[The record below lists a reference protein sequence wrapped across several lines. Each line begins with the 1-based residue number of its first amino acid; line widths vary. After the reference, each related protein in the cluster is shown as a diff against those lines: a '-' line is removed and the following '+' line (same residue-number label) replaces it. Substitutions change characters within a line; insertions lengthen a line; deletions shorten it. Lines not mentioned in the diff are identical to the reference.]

1 MYALLT
7 GITCFIIFI
16 LAIGAI
22 SAIVTFDE
30 DYRPT
35 RKEILISIL
44 ISLSFLVSAI
54 LLSIVFAKT
63 TTMVLSDTP
72 DVKHSKQPWHVIYK
86 NNINADV
93 KIEPAGP
100 YINTITPK
108 DTVSEEDIDRYMPD
122 MSFPWNNENEAA
134 VNITA
139 KNDVDETTKTVTL
152 SKDNIIET
160 WPKGMKPNKSKGHI
174 TKIEYRSTPV
184 TQKWFNIPVDKTNYE
199 EIRITIDY
207 EGQKDP
213 STAQLFGEN

>member
-1 MYALLT
+1 MYILLT

-22 SAIVTFDE
+22 SAIVPFDE

-35 RKEILISIL
+35 RKEIPIQTLIA
-44 ISLSFLVSAI
+44 LSFLVSAI

-63 TTMVLSDTP
+63 TTVVLSKTP
-72 DVKHSKQPWHVIYK
+72 DVKQSKQPWHIIYK
-86 NNINADV
+86 NDIHADV
-93 KIEPAGP
+93 KIEPTGP

-108 DTVSEEDIDRYMPD
+108 DTISEDNINRYMPD

-152 SKDNIIET
+152 SKSNIVET
-160 WPKGMKPNKSKGHI
+160 WPKGIKPNKSKGHI
-174 TKIEYRSTPV
+174 TKIEYRSTSV
-184 TQKWFNIPVDKTNYE
+184 TQKWFNIPVDKTDYK
-199 EIRITIDY
+199 EIRITIEY

-213 STAQLFGEN
+213 STAQLFGED

>member
-1 MYALLT
+1 MYALLV

-22 SAIVTFDE
+22 STIVPFDE

-35 RKEILISIL
+35 RKEILIQTL
-44 ISLSFLVSAI
+44 IALSFLVSAI

-63 TTMVLSDTP
+63 TTVVLSETP
-72 DVKHSKQPWHVIYK
+72 DVKQSKQPWHIIYK
-86 NNINADV
+86 NDIHADV
-93 KIEPAGP
+93 KIEPTGP

-108 DTVSEEDIDRYMPD
+108 DTISEDNINRYMPD

-134 VNITA
+134 VNITV

-152 SKDNIIET
+152 SKSNIVET

-184 TQKWFNIPVDKTNYE
+184 TQKWFNTPVDKVNYE
-199 EIRITIDY
+199 EIRITIEY

-213 STAQLFGEN
+213 STKQLFGDE

>member
-1 MYALLT
+1 MYALLI
-7 GITCFIIFI
+7 GITCFIILI
-16 LAIGAI
+16 LVSGVFAPFD
-22 SAIVTFDE
+22 VTDE
-30 DYRPT
+30 LT
-35 RKEILISIL
+35 KKEILIRIL
-44 ISLSFLVSAI
+44 ISLSFITSAMALLVAFI
-54 LLSIVFAKT
+54 T
-63 TTMVLSDTP
+63 TTTTILSDTP
-72 DVKHSKQPWHVIYK
+72 DVKQSKQPWHVIYK

-108 DTVSEEDIDRYMPD
+108 DTISKEDINRYMPD
-122 MSFPWNNENEAA
+122 LSFPWNSKNEAT

-139 KNDVDETTKTVTL
+139 KNDVDSTTKTVTL

-184 TQKWFNIPVDKTNYE
+184 TQKWFNIPIDKTDYE
-199 EIRITIDY
+199 EIRVTIEY

-213 STAQLFGEN
+213 STAQLFGED